1 MKSGR
6 IFSQSEVEEFKT
18 VLKNITNKILINYSQ
33 DEVNDFLNN
42 LSESFEYRLYFR
54 KIRNIDFDSSYFRNN
69 ADIHFDFNVCVIYS
83 IYDGMLC
90 QKYLIAVID
99 EGC

>member
-1 MKSGR
+1 MNTDR
-6 IFSQSEVEEFKT
+6 IFSQSEAEEFKT

-54 KIRNIDFDSSYFRNN
+54 KIRNIDFDSRYFRNN
-69 ADIHFDFNVCVIYS
+69 VDIEFDSNVCVIYS
-83 IYDGMLC
+83 IYDGLLC
-90 QKYLIAVID
+90 QRYLIAVID
-99 EGC
+99 EDC

>member
-1 MKSGR
+1 MNTDR
-6 IFSQSEVEEFKT
+6 IFSQSEAEEFKT

-54 KIRNIDFDSSYFRNN
+54 KIRNIDFDSRYFRNN
-69 ADIHFDFNVCVIYS
+69 VDIEFDSNVCN
-83 IYDGMLC
+83 L
-90 QKYLIAVID
+90 
-99 EGC
+99 